1 MEEIITRVDGLKLK
15 NVIGKTRTLM
25 DLIAF
30 LLLLCSMV
38 WVVLI
43 YQNLPDRFPLAFDN
57 HGKISEWGTPLHFMI
72 VFCAGMLVYS
82 GLTGIARSRNLFG
95 VSIFLAEHRGR
106 IKYEATLLLFSLLKA
121 LSLALF
127 LTVMYNMYASVHHRD
142 MQPVEWAVFLI
153 AGLILLVIAV
163 YFIAVTGSHRKNRHR
178 RPASE

>member
-1 MEEIITRVDGLKLK
+1 MKLK
-15 NVIGKTRTLM
+15 NVIGKTRKLVDM
-25 DLIAF
+25 LAF

-82 GLTGIARSRNLFG
+82 GLTLVVRSRTLFG

-121 LSLALF
+121 LSLFLF
-127 LTVMYNMYASVHHRD
+127 LTVMYNMYASVHHSPN
-142 MQPVEWAVFLI
+142 MQPVEWVVFLFS
-153 AGLILLVIAV
+153 GLILLIIAI
-163 YFIAVTGSHRKNRHR
+163 YFAAVLLSNIRNKR
-178 RPASE
+178 RRASGEKPF